1 MYKRIYNKKLHTQN
15 GTLIDNWYEEEQL
28 KNLTGVSRATPQQNF
43 PRKFFDFEKPIKNP
57 NPGDDTF
64 KRVIN
69 NEHNGFYKTTYSN
82 YGNFSFPEKRYQHQG
97 DEEKEFNEFLAN
109 KMEIKHQIS
118 NFKEPKTL
126 FDSTTKNTII
136 PQTIEGPFGQRLM
149 KTQDLENIP
158 EERKDHTFQ
167 HEYGINEKPGII
179 TKKQFSEAFNDYKIP
194 YYKDKG
200 LTYWAMNQNRANVYH
215 SASNG
220 LNSFARSSGFTQPI
234 QNTRGVYLFN
244 QNIINNKKSQEIF
257 LDKKDEDFITEYKN
271 YQKYKNEK
279 EGNSIEKCYEK
290 GNFEVCNRYLN
301 DIKIKIL
308 EDIRKKGW
316 TGLRQLKLYL
326 KSVITNGLYEKRN
339 YIEKTEFKYH
349 IYRWGIT
356 SLNDNEI
363 DLIFKVFGKNCNNT
377 IDYIEFLNFLHIESL
392 QRKKMIVYLI
402 NILKKNTNSEYINF
416 SSINRYMN
424 MNYHPEV
431 IKLEKDKN
439 KAEKE
444 FIQSWGYLK
453 EDDLITIENFIE
465 FFEDISTCLPND
477 EDFDQCLYAISY
489 NYFQH
494 QQ

>member
-1 MYKRIYNKKLHTQN
+1 
-15 GTLIDNWYEEEQL
+15 
-28 KNLTGVSRATPQQNF
+28 
-43 PRKFFDFEKPIKNP
+43 
-57 NPGDDTF
+57 
-64 KRVIN
+64 
-69 NEHNGFYKTTYSN
+69 
-82 YGNFSFPEKRYQHQG
+82 
-97 DEEKEFNEFLAN
+97 
-109 KMEIKHQIS
+109 
-118 NFKEPKTL
+118 
-126 FDSTTKNTII
+126 
-136 PQTIEGPFGQRLM
+136 
-149 KTQDLENIP
+149 
-158 EERKDHTFQ
+158 
-167 HEYGINEKPGII
+167 
-179 TKKQFSEAFNDYKIP
+179 
-194 YYKDKG
+194 
-200 LTYWAMNQNRANVYH
+200 
-215 SASNG
+215 
-220 LNSFARSSGFTQPI
+220 
-234 QNTRGVYLFN
+234 
-244 QNIINNKKSQEIF
+244 
-257 LDKKDEDFITEYKN
+257 LDKKDEDFIMEYKN

-290 GNFEVCNRYLN
+290 GNMEVCNRYLN
-301 DIKIKIL
+301 NIKIKIL

-377 IDYIEFLNFLHIESL
+377 IDYIEFLNYLHIESL

-402 NILKKNTNSEYINF
+402 NILKKNINSEYINF

-453 EDDLITIENFIE
+453 EDDLITIDNFIE

>member
-43 PRKFFDFEKPIKNP
+43 PRKFFDFETPIKNP

-82 YGNFSFPEKRYQHQG
+82 YGNFSFPEKRYEHQG

-179 TKKQFSEAFNDYKIP
+179 TKNQFSEAFSDYKIP

-257 LDKKDEDFITEYKN
+257 LDKKDEDFIMEYKN

-339 YIEKTEFKYH
+339 YIE
-349 IYRWGIT
+349 
-356 SLNDNEI
+356 
-363 DLIFKVFGKNCNNT
+363 
-377 IDYIEFLNFLHIESL
+377 FLNYLHIESL